1 MEVILTFIEADTDEP
16 LILPTHMMTEGRS
29 STRKTRRNCTT
40 KAKTG
45 CTVCKK
51 RHVKCGEE
59 RPSCRRCRTGGWN
72 CTYETVK
79 SLQLEIFSDARE
91 RNSFD
96 YFREHVATPLSGLA
110 GLSFWNGV
118 LFQLAYLQPAVKDAV
133 VSLGALFESFHVQ
146 DINGDSAAAAQL
158 RAYSLD
164 KMLSCIRALQND
176 MSSVSAEALL
186 TSCVLLATHQSFL
199 GDVGMAI
206 QHLRSGLK
214 LVRERPLLAY
224 KSKSVPEVLSR
235 TILPE
240 ISRLEIRLLL
250 VHNPRGNPGLY
261 PEAIE
266 SSWSGPPPPAL
277 PVAPR
282 IESIKDV
289 SALLED
295 LLQHLVDNMHHKS
308 SGESHNAS
316 THQEDL
322 DVAYNRLLMVENQS
336 KIFYEANQNTL
347 APIDQ
352 HFWALTRIRMCL
364 ARIFLL
370 TFGVVEEC
378 VFDRHTECFAEVLR
392 WVKKYID
399 TRPKIGQRTVLVG
412 HDIESL
418 MALRKLLYRSSHHCL
433 QSGYRTSSD
442 VRAT

>member
-1 MEVILTFIEADTDEP
+1 MEVILTLIEHDTYEP
-16 LILPTHMMTEGRS
+16 LLLPISMMTEGRIS
-29 STRKTRRNCTT
+29 NRKTRRHCTT

-59 RPSCRRCRTGGWN
+59 RPSCRRCRTGGWT

-79 SLQLEIFSDARE
+79 SLQLEIFSDDAE
-91 RNSFD
+91 RNSFH

-110 GLSFWNGV
+110 GFSFWNGV

-133 VSLGALFESFHVQ
+133 VSLGALFQSFHVQ

-158 RAYSLD
+158 RAYSLG
-164 KMLSCIRALQND
+164 KMLSCIRTLQND

-206 QHLRSGLK
+206 QHLRSGLM

-224 KSKSVPEVLSR
+224 RSKSVPEVLSR

-240 ISRLEIRLLL
+240 ISRLEVRLLL

-266 SSWSGPPPPAL
+266 SSWSGPPPPGL
-277 PVAPR
+277 PVIPR
-282 IESIKDV
+282 IQGIKDISV
-289 SALLED
+289 MLED

-308 SGESHNAS
+308 SGEPHHAS
-316 THQEDL
+316 IHQEDL
-322 DVAYNRLLMVENQS
+322 DVAYNRLLVVESQS
-336 KIFYEANQNTL
+336 KIFYETNQNVL

-352 HFWALTRIRMCL
+352 HFWALTQVRMCL
-364 ARIFLL
+364 AKVLLL
-370 TFGVVEEC
+370 TFGVVEES
-378 VFDRHTECFAEVLR
+378 VFDSHTERFAEALH
-392 WVKKYID
+392 WVRKYID
-399 TRPKIGQRTVLVG
+399 TRPKIGERTVLVG

-418 MALRKLLYRSSHHCL
+418 MAIRK
-433 QSGYRTSSD
+433 
-442 VRAT
+442 